1 MPAFTLT
8 ATAAAPVEEVWKLLY
23 DPARFPQW
31 WAGVETVRR
40 REGGEYTMWPTG
52 YPDFPMPQR
61 LESAREDARVTVS
74 CLVSDLEFRWQL
86 SDLDGDT
93 GIEVLV
99 ELPDAEAHRAETQ
112 RELLTVS
119 RPTLVR
125 RAVEAQDAD
134 RAAADEESSSPARPG
149 GGGS

>member
-40 REGGEYTMWPTG
+40 GEGGDYTMWPTG
-52 YPDFPMPQR
+52 YPDFPMAQQLR
-61 LESAREDARVTVS
+61 STRADARVTIS

-86 SDLDGDT
+86 SDLNGDT
-93 GIEVLV
+93 GIEVRV
-99 ELPDAEAHRAETQ
+99 ELPDAEAHRLPVQ
-112 RELLTVS
+112 RELLTAS
-119 RPTLVR
+119 LANLTRM
-125 RAVEAQDAD
+125 
-134 RAAADEESSSPARPG
+134 AAAAAEPG
-149 GGGS
+149 RADAGG